1 MSFVYKL
8 VLAILAGGSVAVPLI
23 VGLTSGWPTWLWCP
37 LIVVLLTLTAMVGGR
52 HHERDRWGK
61 LYDPEWAEYP
71 VSNIPLDSA
80 KAEYKF
86 LFSGTVCW
94 SSICTDAGTSP
105 DYQRELAVQEIRA
118 RARDVTVDHQ
128 PEDHVAV
135 QNDLAVALLTPLAVN
150 SGQPGQLQAWATNVA
165 LTIPEDDIA
174 KLTELSEQ
182 CKKIKN
188 WRQMETYLQRDVLT
202 SLDRA
207 VVWWLAQHTDKV
219 EEAASVI
226 GALKQLVGAVTT
238 TDVPE
243 QFHPDP
249 ATDFVNQFF
258 PNPDDPQ
265 RAMFAYDLVKV
276 IANHGVEH
284 DCVKR
289 LQEIADG
296 GTVNDPI
303 LSEAP
308 AQ

>member
-1 MSFVYKL
+1 MSFVYKP

-52 HHERDRWGK
+52 HHERDQRRK

-71 VSNIPLDSA
+71 VSDIPLDSA
-80 KAEYKF
+80 KVEYKF

-94 SSICTDAGTSP
+94 SSIRTDAGISP
-105 DYQRELAVQEIRA
+105 DYQRELAVREIRA
-118 RARDVTVDHQ
+118 RARAVTVAHQ

-135 QNDLAVALLTPLAVN
+135 RNDLAFALLTPLAVN
-150 SGQPGQLQAWATNVA
+150 SGQPDQLQAWATNVA
-165 LTIPEDDIA
+165 LTIPEGDA
-174 KLTELSEQ
+174 HKLSELSEQ
-182 CKKIKN
+182 RKKIKN
-188 WRQMETYLQRDVLT
+188 WRQVEAYLEQDVLT
-202 SLDRA
+202 SPGRA
-207 VVWWLAQHTDKV
+207 VVWWLAQHPDKV
-219 EEAASVI
+219 KEAASLI
-226 GALKQLVGAVTT
+226 EAQNQLVGVVTT
-238 TDVPE
+238 TEVPE

-265 RAMFAYDLVKV
+265 RAMFADDLVKLT
-276 IANHGVEH
+276 ANHGVDH
-284 DCVKR
+284 DCVKH